1 MNGGTPRRH
10 TPRKQMTPR
19 RTPAKKEKGEKHR
32 NDLGN
37 DQGEEGIQGTNDIL

>member
-1 MNGGTPRRH
+1 MKGGTPRRH

-19 RTPAKKEKGEKHR
+19 RTPAKKEKDKHR